1 MKFSVC
7 GLPLA
12 LLLASPASAQTMA
25 PPERLAAAAHSLDRQ
40 PDEGKAAFCEVEPSS
55 PVLNFGLRL
64 EAGYKIDVPL
74 VAYSMGPHAW
84 DLTLRI
90 TPENGGSPTYLMDR
104 VDLKVN
110 VHPEMTLQIP
120 GAFLVGEGRYRA
132 ELAFFDEFGRVCRR
146 EWNINASLDSRERSI
161 TPGIPPNTV
170 ADLTYSGAPPPQG
183 PPRPA
188 RVTVL
193 LNRSEPYK
201 DPGMF
206 IGRLAELAARASVV
220 AEYADYRFR
229 LVSMLSALLERL
241 PGTEVRL
248 VVFDL
253 DRQSESL
260 RQEGFKLADM
270 QKAVHAVD
278 DLEHAVVSVSELQ
291 NQPGRWDMVRHFIE
305 SEAGAQNPADVVV
318 FLGARIAATERMPP
332 GFPQFD
338 TRARTRFVYLQYEIG
353 TIRARLPSPFEAGS
367 NGKTP
372 VHLSPMTG
380 VAAPEPADPI
390 DLVVRR
396 AKGKTVVIHAPSE
409 FGKAIETVRG
419 R

>member
-1 MKFSVC
+1 VRSAVKL
-7 GLPLA
+7 G
-12 LLLASPASAQTMA
+12 LLLASAASAQMVA
-25 PPERLAAAAHSLDRQ
+25 PPERLAAAAHALDRQ
-40 PDEGKAAFCEVEPSS
+40 PDEGRAAFCEVEPSS

-90 TPENGGSPTYLMDR
+90 TPENGGSPTYLIDR
-104 VDLKVN
+104 LDVKAN
-110 VHPEMTLQIP
+110 MHPEMTLQIP

-170 ADLTYSGAPPPQG
+170 ADLTYSGTPPPQG

-188 RVTVL
+188 RITVL

-201 DPGMF
+201 LPGMF
-206 IGRLAELAARASVV
+206 IGRLSELAARGRAV
-220 AEYADYRFR
+220 AEYADYRFQ
-229 LVSMLSALLERL
+229 LVSMLSSLLERL

-248 VVFDL
+248 VIFDL

-260 RQEGFKLADM
+260 RQDGFKLADM

-318 FLGARIAATERMPP
+318 FLGARIAATERVPRE
-332 GFPQFD
+332 FPRFD
-338 TRARTRFVYLQYEIG
+338 TRGKTRFVYLQYVIG
-353 TIRARLPSPFEAGS
+353 TVGLRRPSPLEAGS
-367 NGKTP
+367 NRTPGKSSDG
-372 VHLSPMTG
+372 SPMKG
-380 VAAPEPADPI
+380 IAAPEPSDPI
-390 DLVVRR
+390 DVAVGR
-396 AKGKTVVIHAPSE
+396 AKGKTIPIHEPTE
-409 FGKAIETVRG
+409 FGKAIESLRG